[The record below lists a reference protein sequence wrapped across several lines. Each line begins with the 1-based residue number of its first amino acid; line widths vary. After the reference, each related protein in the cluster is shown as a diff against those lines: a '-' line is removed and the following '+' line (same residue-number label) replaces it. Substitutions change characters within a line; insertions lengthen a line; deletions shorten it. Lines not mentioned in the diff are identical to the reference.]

1 LPWYARNIAVYGWP
15 DVLGLLRH
23 DAIVVGQLRTGE
35 FLAQNGAAEYVERL
49 SEFTF
54 KSFWGVFGWL
64 GVFMDS
70 RVYYALTLLT
80 LLVVA
85 GLILRWLVWPMRGSS
100 GQALRSAGEM
110 TAKRAAY
117 APAAAYPAQAG
128 PIIAAPVLLTVLA
141 YGWYNVQFVQHQG
154 RYLFTALIPI
164 AIGFSLGWD
173 EVVTPRSARI
183 LAAGSVILGG
193 IVAAAALALGEGLP
207 KWPLALT
214 AATAIGLALTAL
226 LPDRLRSL
234 SFALPFVLLPIIAA
248 YAVWG
253 PITP

>member
-1 LPWYARNIAVYGWP
+1 
-15 DVLGLLRH
+15 
-23 DAIVVGQLRTGE
+23 VGQLRTEE

-70 RVYYALTLLT
+70 RIYYALTLLT
-80 LLVVA
+80 LLVIA
-85 GLILRWLVWPMRGSS
+85 GLILRWLVWPVRRSS
-100 GQALRSAGEM
+100 SPGLRSAGQM
-110 TAKRAAY
+110 AAKRAAS
-117 APAAAYPAQAG
+117 APAAADPAQAG
-128 PIIAAPVLLTVLA
+128 RIIAAPVLLTVLA

-173 EVVTPRSARI
+173 EAVTPRSARI
-183 LAAGSVILGG
+183 LAGGSVILGG
-193 IVAAAALALGEGLP
+193 IVAAAALAQGGGLP

-214 AATAIGLALTAL
+214 AATAVGLALTAL
-226 LPDRLRSL
+226 LSNRLRPV
-234 SFALPFVLLPIIAA
+234 SFALPFVLLPIIAV